1 MIDPALLSAAPIW
14 YVVFVFSLT
23 CHEAAHAWLA
33 KRGGDDTA
41 YLGGQV
47 TLNPVPHIQRSPF
60 GTVVVPLISYLYMGW
75 MIGWASA
82 PYDPHWQQRYPHR
95 AAYMALGGPV
105 ANFILVILAGVGIK
119 VGMMLGVF
127 AAPSRLTGITDLV
140 AAPAGGAA
148 ATVALFLSI
157 MFCLNLLL
165 ALFNMIPVPPLDG
178 HTVVGLFMSEKNAL
192 RFYNATQNSPFA
204 LLGIFI
210 AWKVIGYVFWPSMKF
225 ALMLLYP
232 GTNYQ

>member
-1 MIDPALLSAAPIW
+1 MIDPALLAAAPIW

-23 CHEAAHAWLA
+23 CHEAAHAWVA
-33 KRGGDDTA
+33 RRGGDDTA

-60 GTVVVPLISYLYMGW
+60 GTVVVPLLSYVFAGW

-95 AAYMALGGPV
+95 AAYMALAGPV
-105 ANFILVILAGVGIK
+105 ANFLLVLLAGICIK
-119 VGMMLGVF
+119 IGMWIGAFV
-127 AAPSRLTGITDLV
+127 APSRLASITDLV
-140 AAPAGGAA
+140 AAPDGGIAA
-148 ATVALFLSI
+148 AVALFLSI

-165 ALFNMIPVPPLDG
+165 GLFNLIPVPPLDG
-178 HTVVGLFMSEKNAL
+178 YTVVGLFMSEKNAL
-192 RFYNATQNSPFA
+192 KFYEATHNSPFA
-204 LLGIFI
+204 LLGILI
-210 AWKVIGYVFWPSMKF
+210 AWKVIGYVFWPSMKI

-232 GTNYQ
+232 ETSYQ